1 MSVTPM
7 DFINTQKSEKVSNLM
22 EATMSKGS
30 VIKRPH
36 KDGNG
41 HSWLIKYDAAPC
53 PITGKRRQRYKTAHG
68 SKKEAQAE
76 LRSLLSQ
83 VDNNTAVDPTKETV
97 AEWLRRWL
105 TDYAPMNC
113 SSGATLERYG
123 QLIEKHIIPA
133 LGSIALQKLRS
144 GAVQGLYASKLK
156 DGRLNGEGGLSK
168 RTVHHLHRCLST
180 SLKVAVSEGLIST
193 NPCDN
198 AKTVKPEKTEIAC
211 LDDAQTET
219 MLMAATESNSPT
231 IYALTVL
238 AVSSA
243 MRRGEIAGLQW
254 KDVDLDNG
262 HLRVRSTLEDTKE
275 RGLVLKAPKTE
286 TSKRKIHLPDLAVS
300 ALRAHKAKQNALRLR
315 MGAGNGGERFVFEAF
330 KDDQFGPMRPRA
342 ITKMFGA
349 FIAGVDVPRI
359 TLHGLRHTAATSAIR
374 AGENIVAVSKRLG
387 HAQVSITLD
396 IYTHYIPGDDED
408 IAVNWERRFSGLS
421 APE

>member
-1 MSVTPM
+1 
-7 DFINTQKSEKVSNLM
+7 
-22 EATMSKGS
+22 MSKGT
-30 VIKRPH
+30 VIKRLH
-36 KDGNG
+36 KDGKS

-53 PITGKRRQRYKTAHG
+53 PVTGERRQRYKTVNG
-68 SKKEAQAE
+68 SKKEAEKE

-123 QLIEKHIIPA
+123 QLIEKHIIPS
-133 LGSIALQKLRS
+133 LGSVALQKLRS
-144 GAVQGLYASKLK
+144 GDVQGLYASKLK
-156 DGRLNGEGGLSK
+156 DGRLNGKGGLSK

-193 NPCDN
+193 NPCDK
-198 AKTVKPEKTEIAC
+198 AKTVKPEKADIQC

-219 MLMAATESNSPT
+219 MLKAAAESRSPT
-231 IYALTVL
+231 IYPLIVL
-238 AVSSA
+238 AVTSA
-243 MRRGEIAGLQW
+243 MRRGEVAGLKW
-254 KDVDLDNG
+254 KDVDLNEG
-262 HLRVRSTLEDTKE
+262 FLWVKKTLEDTKE
-275 RGLVLKAPKTE
+275 HGLVLKKPKTE
-286 TSKRKIHLPDLAVS
+286 TSKRKIHLPALAVS
-300 ALRAHKAKQNALRLR
+300 ALMTHKADQNALRLR
-315 MGAGNGGERFVFEAF
+315 LGVGKGGERFVFETF
-330 KDDQFGPMRPRA
+330 KEDKFGPVRPRA
-342 ITKMFGA
+342 FTRMFGA

-408 IAVNWERRFSGLS
+408 IAANWEKRFSGLS

>member
-1 MSVTPM
+1 
-7 DFINTQKSEKVSNLM
+7 
-22 EATMSKGS
+22 MSKGT

-36 KDGNG
+36 KDGKS

-53 PITGKRRQRYKTAHG
+53 PVTGERRQRYKTVNG
-68 SKKEAQAE
+68 SKKEAEKE

-123 QLIEKHIIPA
+123 QLIEKHIIPS
-133 LGSIALQKLRS
+133 LGSVALQTLRS

-156 DGRLNGEGGLSK
+156 DGRLNGKGGLSK

-180 SLKVAVSEGLIST
+180 SLKVAVSEGLIPT
-193 NPCDN
+193 NPCDK
-198 AKTVKPEKTEIAC
+198 AKTVKPEKANIQC
-211 LDDAQTET
+211 LDDAQTKT
-219 MLMAATESNSPT
+219 MLQAAAESRSPS
-231 IYALTVL
+231 IYPLIVL
-238 AVSSA
+238 AVTSA
-243 MRRGEIAGLQW
+243 MRRGEIAGLKW
-254 KDVDLDNG
+254 KDVDLDEGFLWVNK
-262 HLRVRSTLEDTKE
+262 TLEDTKE
-275 RGLVLKAPKTE
+275 HGLVLKKPKTE
-286 TSKRKIHLPDLAVS
+286 TSKRKIHLPALAVS
-300 ALRAHKAKQNALRLR
+300 ALIANKAEQNALRLR
-315 MGAGNGGERFVFEAF
+315 SGFGKGGERFVFETF
-330 KDDQFGPMRPRA
+330 RDDQFGPVRPRA
-342 ITKMFGA
+342 LTKMFGS

-408 IAVNWERRFSGLS
+408 IAANWEKRFSGLS

>member
-1 MSVTPM
+1 
-7 DFINTQKSEKVSNLM
+7 
-22 EATMSKGS
+22 MSKGT

-36 KDGNG
+36 KDGKS

-53 PITGKRRQRYKTAHG
+53 PVTGERRQRYKTVNG
-68 SKKEAQAE
+68 SKKEAERE

-83 VDNNTAVDPTKETV
+83 VDNNTAVDPTKETLG
-97 AEWLRRWL
+97 EWLRRWL

-113 SSGATLERYG
+113 SSGATLERYQ
-123 QLIEKHIIPA
+123 QLIEKHIIPS
-133 LGSIALQKLRS
+133 LGSVALQKLRS

-156 DGRLNGEGGLSK
+156 DGRLNGKGGLSK

-180 SLKVAVSEGLIST
+180 SLKVAVSEGLIPT
-193 NPCDN
+193 NPCDK
-198 AKTVKPEKTEIAC
+198 AKTVKPEKVDIQC

-219 MLMAATESNSPT
+219 ILKAAAESRSPT
-231 IYALTVL
+231 IYPIIVL
-238 AVSSA
+238 AVTTG
-243 MRRGEIAGLQW
+243 MRRGEIAGLKW
-254 KDVDLDNG
+254 KDVDLDEGFLWVNK
-262 HLRVRSTLEDTKE
+262 TLEDTKE
-275 RGLVLKAPKTE
+275 HGLVLKKPKTE
-286 TSKRKIHLPDLAVS
+286 TSKRKIHLPALAVS
-300 ALRAHKAKQNALRLR
+300 ALIAHKAEQNALRLR
-315 MGAGNGGERFVFEAF
+315 SGFGKGGERFVFETF
-330 KDDQFGPMRPRA
+330 RDDQFGPVRPRA
-342 ITKMFGA
+342 LTKMFGS

-408 IAVNWERRFSGLS
+408 IAANWEKRFSGLS